1 MAWGGPISNYFALIS
16 ISLRKKPNPLNA
28 LHGTIPFEIA
38 SFVIYDPSPGNF
50 YKLLK
55 RILCGKSIIRTYP
68 LAALPASEFSFSSV
82 SQRPPPL
89 WS

>member
-55 RILCGKSIIRTYP
+55 RSLCVSIIRTYP
-68 LAALPASEFSFSSV
+68 LVAYPASQLSFSSV
-82 SQRPPPL
+82 SQRPPL
-89 WS
+89 QWS